1 MMVPTWFK
9 WHTKSFSWRLW
20 VDKISNF
27 LIPCGSRIFLQ
38 KYVAF
43 IYIYVM
49 EIVHGKISLA
59 LIFVKGKL
67 LGICISKILNCEK
80 YMYSKNNIY
89 SMRQVLSF
97 DTYSNATMNFP
108 ALVAQNIV

>member
-1 MMVPTWFK
+1 
-9 WHTKSFSWRLW
+9 
-20 VDKISNF
+20 
-27 LIPCGSRIFLQ
+27 
-38 KYVAF
+38 
-43 IYIYVM
+43 M

-80 YMYSKNNIY
+80 HMYSKNKIY

-97 DTYSNATMNFP
+97 ATYSNATMNFP